1 MAKRER
7 AEIFDLGFTIYD
19 FPLRLG
25 RSRPVGIKRIYRD
38 LTEGRGER
46 EQGDPTTVDGRRI
59 LERHA
64 LMQQLNHRD
73 RKEHSV
79 RNPSWEIHGLNSVC
93 SITSPQASE
102 FVLSA

>member
-1 MAKRER
+1 MISRCGLEDQGPSASNESIVISQKV
-7 AEIFDLGFTIYD
+7 AE
-19 FPLRLG
+19 
-25 RSRPVGIKRIYRD
+25 SA
-38 LTEGRGER
+38 